1 MNKSRLDKFQGSSSI
16 SSEDY
21 FGDGSRKKSS
31 GASSYGVSSYTA
43 PDMTAI
49 KQDLKEGV
57 TRVAGRLSNMASNVM
72 SSFQV
77 RSIHSFNLN
86 HSVNIVFYLF
96 IFVY

>member
-31 GASSYGVSSYTA
+31 GSSAYGNVSSYTA

-77 RSIHSFNLN
+77 RSISS
-86 HSVNIVFYLF
+86 SVNIVIIYLF